1 MVGQDLLSTQ
11 NSQIVALRTSGYFI
25 TPEYTSYGGQ
35 LYYTK
40 DGTEI
45 TNPDN
50 TTEEKVKAIR
60 EAAAEQLKVSDEIQT
75 GDLLRFD
82 TDNGLKTVDTSK
94 INYAKAMSQMKA
106 IEKKLG
112 DKSTSLYSQNGNKS
126 TQSLFNA
133 PSYLQLSETVTS
145 SSTSS
150 TSESESSSTSSE

>member
-1 MVGQDLLSTQ
+1 
-11 NSQIVALRTSGYFI
+11 
-25 TPEYTSYGGQ
+25 
-35 LYYTK
+35 
-40 DGTEI
+40 
-45 TNPDN
+45 
-50 TTEEKVKAIR
+50 
-60 EAAAEQLKVSDEIQT
+60 
-75 GDLLRFD
+75 
-82 TDNGLKTVDTSK
+82 
-94 INYAKAMSQMKA
+94 SQMKA